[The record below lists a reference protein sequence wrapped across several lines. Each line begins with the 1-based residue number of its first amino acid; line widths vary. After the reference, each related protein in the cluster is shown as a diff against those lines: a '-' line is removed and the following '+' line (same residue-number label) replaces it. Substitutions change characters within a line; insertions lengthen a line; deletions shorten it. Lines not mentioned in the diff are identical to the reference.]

1 MNGTASKNVA
11 PYIAAGFATAFLIV
25 IAYVMFF
32 VPKMNESAALVEQSS
47 TQRASNVELQSKVD
61 KLADTAK
68 NLAPLKAQVAEFN
81 ASFPAG
87 PEQQNLLDSI
97 NAAAAA
103 TGVKLTTLSPDVPK
117 AQEEEAPAAPAAG
130 AAGQIVQEGSD
141 LPGPAPIPAAGA
153 ANAGAANAG
162 AANAGA
168 AEVSTAQLGTVG
180 LKINGTGTMEAVQA
194 FVVRVEKLKR
204 PLLVHEVMVEKTDAG
219 YHVMLRGDTFIAK
232 PLVEPEES
240 K

>member
-1 MNGTASKNVA
+1 MNGTASKNIT

-32 VPKMNESAALVEQSS
+32 VPKMNESTALVEQAS
-47 TQRASNVELQSKVD
+47 TQRASNVELQSKVE

-81 ASFPAG
+81 ASFPSG

-141 LPGPAPIPAAGA
+141 LPGPAPVPAADA
-153 ANAGAANAG
+153 TNADAP
-162 AANAGA
+162 NAGA